1 MVTNDVQVDMLNLST
16 GQVSGDLA
24 TRLSS
29 SGMDV
34 GVLRPFVGNQGCFAT
49 LQAGTDKAHNI
60 RVNAATLRKDE
71 WKMYD
76 TAVLAAALQRL
87 NAVKDLMDRNL
98 VYRIP
103 NGLGK
108 TVLEYE
114 DESDISDAEMNM
126 SAVSK
131 SKNDQFIYDMKY
143 LPLPIIHKD
152 FQINIRQLTASR
164 ERGVP
169 MDVRNAQGAAR
180 KVSEYAEN
188 LLANGSSDFAYG
200 GGTIYGYTDAPNR
213 NIGTLTVA
221 WGAATGEQILA
232 DVIDMKQDSIDDRH
246 YGPWVL
252 YIPTAYQTAL
262 DADFK
267 AGSDKSIRERLL
279 EVEGVTEIKVIDKMT
294 ATEVVLVEMMEET
307 VRLVEAL
314 PIQTVQWDTEG
325 GMILHYKVMT
335 IMVPQIRADQNSRSG
350 IVNYSAP

>member
-1 MVTNDVQVDMLNLST
+1 MTDNVQVDMLNLST
-16 GQVSGDLA
+16 GQAFGDVASRLA
-24 TRLSS
+24 S
-29 SGMDV
+29 SGMDI
-34 GVLRPFVGNQGCFAT
+34 GMMRPFVGNAGCFAT
-49 LQAGTDKAHNI
+49 LQAGTSQAHNI
-60 RVNAATLRKDE
+60 QVNSATLRKDE

-76 TAVLAAALQRL
+76 TAVVAAALQRL
-87 NAVKDLMDRNL
+87 NAIKDLIDRNL

-131 SKNDQFIYDMKY
+131 SKNDRFIYDMKY

-152 FQINIRQLTASR
+152 FQINIRALTASR

-169 MDVRNAQGAAR
+169 MDTRNAQGAAR

-188 LLANGSSDFAYG
+188 LLANGSSSFAYG

-213 NIGTLTVA
+213 NTGSLTAA
-221 WGAATGEQILA
+221 WTTATGEQILG
-232 DVIDMKQDSIDDRH
+232 DVIDMKQDSIDARH
-246 YGPWVL
+246 YGPWAL

-267 AGSDKSIRERLL
+267 AGSDKSIRERLM
-279 EVEGVTEIKVIDKMT
+279 EVEGITAIKVLDKMT
-294 ATEVVLVEMMEET
+294 AGQVVLVEMMEDT
-307 VRLVEAL
+307 VRLVEGL
-314 PIQTVQWDTEG
+314 PIQTVQWQTEG

-335 IMVPQIRADQNSRSG
+335 IMVPQVRYDQNSRSG
-350 IVNYSAP
+350 ITHYSA